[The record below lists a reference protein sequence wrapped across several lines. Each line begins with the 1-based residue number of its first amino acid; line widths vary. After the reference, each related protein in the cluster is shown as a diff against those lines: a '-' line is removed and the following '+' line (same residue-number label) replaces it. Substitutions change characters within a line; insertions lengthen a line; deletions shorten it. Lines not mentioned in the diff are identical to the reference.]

1 MSATIDLALFAPFF
15 DGAPTL
21 TVPGRLF
28 PVAVHYAAPE
38 APRGERRAW
47 RDDSAG
53 GEGGEGGE
61 GAAGEAAAV
70 VGEAGEAAGVLPH
83 GRRMLP
89 SRARELLSPK
99 AYLTLLQRIDA
110 QCAARTYPHPAPQ
123 PSPYPQPSPHPNPGP
138 NPGPTPEQ
146 VPSARARRRAH
157 LRIWRRGDRAAH
169 LSPATLRGEHG
180 QVLYLP
186 HLGATTLT
194 YYSPRP
200 YSPRRYSPY
209 QVGGA
214 AAARIA
220 ACA

>member
-1 MSATIDLALFAPFF
+1 MSATIDLALFAAFF

-70 VGEAGEAAGVLPH
+70 GAEAAEAAGVLPH

-110 QCAARTYPHPAPQ
+110 QYAARTNPHLDPDPHANPNPHPIPDPNPQ
-123 PSPYPQPSPHPNPGP
+123 PIPNPTLTLTLSRYP
-138 NPGPTPEQ
+138 
-146 VPSARARRRAH
+146 AH
-157 LRIWRRGDRAAH
+157 ERGDALIFVSGVEEIERLISALQPYAA
-169 LSPATLRGEHG
+169 STGRC
-180 QVLYLP
+180 Y
-186 HLGATTLT
+186 T
-194 YYSPRP
+194 YHT
-200 YSPRRYSPY
+200 
-209 QVGGA
+209 
-214 AAARIA
+214 
-220 ACA
+220 